1 MFGDIRQFGVVME
14 LTDRLLAGDRRAAAR
29 LITLIENGDPEAI
42 KAMSIIYKHTGTAHI
57 VGITGPPGAGKSTL
71 VEKLT
76 LYARKQGKT
85 IGVIA
90 IDPTSPFTG
99 GALLGDRVRMQSVC
113 TDPGVFI
120 RSMGTRGHL
129 GGLAKATN
137 DAVRVLDALKKDIIF
152 VETVGAG
159 QSEVDIVKTAH
170 TTVVVEMPGLGD
182 DIQTIKAGIM
192 EIGDVFAVNKADR
205 DGVEKTIAEL
215 NTMLDLSQDSTAK
228 KIWRPPV
235 LKVIARDNKGIE
247 ELYDKIIAHLD
258 YLKSSGEYA
267 NVLRERAED
276 EFVEVL
282 KQNLTT
288 YILNKVLDQ
297 GKFDELVEQLV
308 RRQIDPYKAT
318 DKMLAPIFGEAVCI
332 DESENKVTKSS
343 EEDEKSK

>member
-1 MFGDIRQFGVVME
+1 ME
-14 LTDRLLAGDRRAAAR
+14 LTDRLLKGDRRAVAR
-29 LITLIENGDPEAI
+29 LITMIENEEPEAI
-42 KAMSIIYKHTGTAHI
+42 KAMSILYKYTGNSHI

-76 LYARKQGKT
+76 AYARTKDKT
-85 IGVIA
+85 VGVIA
-90 IDPTSPFTG
+90 VDPSSPFTG
-99 GALLGDRVRMQSVC
+99 GALLGDRVRMQAVS
-113 TDPGVFI
+113 TDPEVFI

-137 DAVRVLDALKKDIIF
+137 DAIRVLDAFKKDIIF

-159 QSEVDIVKTAH
+159 QSEVDIVKSAH
-170 TTVVVEMPGLGD
+170 TTVLVEMPGLGD
-182 DIQTIKAGIM
+182 DIQAIKAGIL

-205 DGVEKTIAEL
+205 DGAEKTMAEL
-215 NTMLDLSQDSTAK
+215 NIMLDLNPTRYENT
-228 KIWRPPV
+228 WRPPV
-235 LKVIARDNKGIE
+235 LKVIARENKGVA
-247 ELYDKIIAHLD
+247 ELYDKIIEHME

-267 NVLRERAED
+267 NVIKARCQD

-288 YILNKVLDQ
+288 YILNKVIDQ

-318 DKMLAPIFGEAVCI
+318 DKMLQPIFGETVCI
-332 DESENKVTKSS
+332 DEYDDKKNKKNV
-343 EEDEKSK
+343 EE